1 MLRLLGLLALIWS
14 LAVPAFAQET
24 GDKVLEST
32 VGMALPSLRAAA
44 FCAAGAT
51 TIPSTGTVSPS
62 ASTTTSPHWT
72 TSTDTTSVSSSSSS
86 LLLSSSSV
94 QLSLFPTL
102 PSRFH
107 LLRSGRETRD
117 KGDIDARCRPRIAIH
132 CPLERD
138 PYMSLRIRAFLGT
151 R

>member
-1 MLRLLGLLALIWS
+1 MPRS
-14 LAVPAFAQET
+14 
-24 GDKVLEST
+24 
-32 VGMALPSLRAAA
+32 
-44 FCAAGAT
+44 
-51 TIPSTGTVSPS
+51 SPS
-62 ASTTTSPHWT
+62 RYAQPRCYECRRFN
-72 TSTDTTSVSSSSSS
+72 
-86 LLLSSSSV
+86 